1 MNRPERTEP
10 AGKAAKIIE
19 AARDAFFEQGY
30 DAISM
35 DEVAKRAGVAKQT
48 VYSYYSSKD
57 ALFAAV
63 HARERESLQGVMEA
77 PPIDTPD
84 AVRSWLRE
92 IGLKLL
98 EILLSPSFRA
108 LFRVTVAA
116 AHRFPSL
123 GKEIYEEGILPHQVQ
138 LTDLIRKAE
147 EAGALQSDDP
157 RVAAQQF
164 LALMRGELYFHCIID
179 PSFEPSRA
187 ATLRQV
193 EEAVDCF
200 LAKYGTQTAGAP

>member
-1 MNRPERTEP
+1 MTVVSSVDS
-10 AGKAAKIIE
+10 I
-19 AARDAFFEQGY
+19 FEQGY
-30 DAISM
+30 AAISM

-48 VYSYYSSKD
+48 VYSYYSSKG

-63 HARERESLQGVMEA
+63 HARERESLLGLLDA

-92 IGLKLL
+92 TGLKLL
-98 EILLSPSFRA
+98 EIFLGPSYRA

-123 GKEIYEEGILPHQVQ
+123 GKEIYEEMVLPQRSQ
-138 LTDLIRKAE
+138 LTDMIRKAQ
-147 EAGALQSDDP
+147 EAGALQTDDP
-157 RVAAQQF
+157 VVATQQF
-164 LALMRGELYFHCIID
+164 VALIRGELHFHCLFD

-187 ATLRQV
+187 AKLRQV
-193 EEAVDCF
+193 EQAVDCF
-200 LAKYGTQTAGAP
+200 LAKYGYGSSAAGAP